1 LCEKRKENQDKVQNL
16 QPKIIE
22 SSSTILPSCLY
33 LYLVYQPSK
42 NNKVY
47 HKTNPLFPTLSL
59 CKTIFH
65 PDEQSEACSISFRTV
80 QKTIRQKARSFLDL
94 LSNLLQAQH

>member
-1 LCEKRKENQDKVQNL
+1 MKKRKENQDKVQNL

-80 QKTIRQKARSFLDL
+80 QKKIRQKARSFLDL

>member
-1 LCEKRKENQDKVQNL
+1 VKKRKENLDKVQNL

-22 SSSTILPSCLY
+22 APLY
-33 LYLVYQPSK
+33 HFAFLSISIFSFINHQK
-42 NNKVY
+42 ITKFTTKQT
-47 HKTNPLFPTLSL
+47 HFFRHSL

-80 QKTIRQKARSFLDL
+80 QKKIRQKARSFLDL
-94 LSNLLQAQH
+94 LSDLLQAQH